1 MRYLLLLASLL
12 SFTTLADAP
21 RQIFLS
27 RHMEK
32 ASSGQDP
39 ALSPCGVA
47 QAQTFA
53 AQLQDTPLHWL
64 MHTPYQRTKQTAEA
78 FSQPSRQLVSYDPRQ
93 MDQLITDLNT
103 KAGNVLVIGHS
114 NTIPALAAKL
124 TGETVAPLTE
134 QDYGRIYVLTEQD
147 NQWHLQVSQL
157 PTPPQC
163 QLAKTVQYRPH

>member
-1 MRYLLLLASLL
+1 MKYFLFFVLSL
-12 SFTTLADAP
+12 SFAAFADSP

-32 ASSGQDP
+32 ATSGKDP

-47 QAQTFA
+47 QAQAFA
-53 AQLQDTPLHWL
+53 AQLKNTPLPWL

-78 FSQPSRQLVSYDPRQ
+78 FSQQGRQLLSYDPRQ
-93 MDQLITDLNT
+93 LDQLSTELNN

-114 NTIPALAAKL
+114 NTIPALVAKL

-134 QDYGRIYVLTEQD
+134 QDYGRIYILTQQGK
-147 NQWHLQVSQL
+147 QWLLKIAQL
-157 PTPPQC
+157 PTPPPC
-163 QLAKTVQYRPH
+163 QATR

>member
-1 MRYLLLLASLL
+1 MKYLLFFVLSL
-12 SFTTLADAP
+12 SFAAFADAP

-32 ASSGQDP
+32 AMSGQDP

-47 QAQTFA
+47 QAQAFA
-53 AQLQDTPLHWL
+53 AQLKNTPLPWL

-78 FSQPSRQLVSYDPRQ
+78 FSQQGRQLLSYDPRQ
-93 MDQLITDLNT
+93 LDQLSTELNN

-114 NTIPALAAKL
+114 NTIPALVAKL

-134 QDYGRIYVLTEQD
+134 QDYGRIYILTEQGK
-147 NQWHLQVSQL
+147 QWLLKIEQL

-163 QLAKTVQYRPH
+163 QSAK

>member
-1 MRYLLLLASLL
+1 MKYFLFFVLSL
-12 SFTTLADAP
+12 SFAAFADSP

-32 ASSGQDP
+32 ATSGQDP

-47 QAQTFA
+47 QAQAFA
-53 AQLQDTPLHWL
+53 AQLKNTPLPWL

-78 FSQPSRQLVSYDPRQ
+78 FSQQGRQLLSYDPRQ
-93 MDQLITDLNT
+93 LDQLSTELNN

-114 NTIPALAAKL
+114 NTIPALVAKL

-134 QDYGRIYVLTEQD
+134 QDYGRIYILTEQSK
-147 NQWHLQVSQL
+147 QWLLKIEQL

-163 QLAKTVQYRPH
+163 QATR

>member
-1 MRYLLLLASLL
+1 MKYLLFFVLSL
-12 SFTTLADAP
+12 SFAAFADAP

-32 ASSGQDP
+32 AMSGQDP

-47 QAQTFA
+47 QAQAFA
-53 AQLQDTPLHWL
+53 AQLKDTPLPWL

-78 FSQPSRQLVSYDPRQ
+78 FSQQGRQLLSYDPRQ
-93 MDQLITDLNT
+93 LDQLSTELNN

-114 NTIPALAAKL
+114 NTIPALVAKL

-134 QDYGRIYVLTEQD
+134 QDYGRIYILTEQGK
-147 NQWHLQVSQL
+147 QWLLKIEQL
-157 PTPPQC
+157 PTPPPC
-163 QLAKTVQYRPH
+163 QATR

>member
-1 MRYLLLLASLL
+1 MKYFLFFVLSL
-12 SFTTLADAP
+12 SFAAFADSP

-32 ASSGQDP
+32 ATSGKDP

-47 QAQTFA
+47 QAQAFA
-53 AQLQDTPLHWL
+53 AQLKNTPLPWL

-78 FSQPSRQLVSYDPRQ
+78 FSQQGRQLLSYDPRQ
-93 MDQLITDLNT
+93 LDQLSTELNN

-114 NTIPALAAKL
+114 NTIPALVAKL

-134 QDYGRIYVLTEQD
+134 QDYGRIYILTQQGK
-147 NQWHLQVSQL
+147 QWLLKIEQL
-157 PTPPQC
+157 PTPPPC
-163 QLAKTVQYRPH
+163 QATR

>member
-1 MRYLLLLASLL
+1 MKYFLFFVLSL
-12 SFTTLADAP
+12 SFAAFADSP

-32 ASSGQDP
+32 ATSGQDP

-47 QAQTFA
+47 QVQAFA
-53 AQLQDTPLHWL
+53 AQLKNTPLPWL

-78 FSQPSRQLVSYDPRQ
+78 FSQQGRQLLSYDPRQ
-93 MDQLITDLNT
+93 LDQLSTELNN

-114 NTIPALAAKL
+114 NTIPALVAKL

-134 QDYGRIYVLTEQD
+134 QDYGRIYILTQQGK
-147 NQWHLQVSQL
+147 QWLLKIEQL
-157 PTPPQC
+157 PTPPPC
-163 QLAKTVQYRPH
+163 QATR

>member
-1 MRYLLLLASLL
+1 MKYFLFFVLSL
-12 SFTTLADAP
+12 SFAAFADSP

-32 ASSGQDP
+32 ATSGQDP

-47 QAQTFA
+47 QAQAFA
-53 AQLQDTPLHWL
+53 AQLKNTPLPWL

-78 FSQPSRQLVSYDPRQ
+78 FSQQGRQLLSYDPRQ
-93 MDQLITDLNT
+93 LDQLSTELNN

-114 NTIPALAAKL
+114 NTIPALVAKL

-134 QDYGRIYVLTEQD
+134 QDYGRIYILTEQ
-147 NQWHLQVSQL
+147 NKQWLLKIDQL

-163 QLAKTVQYRPH
+163 QVTR

>member
-1 MRYLLLLASLL
+1 MKYFLFFVLSL
-12 SFTTLADAP
+12 SFAAFADSP

-32 ASSGQDP
+32 ATSGQDP

-47 QAQTFA
+47 QAQAFA
-53 AQLQDTPLHWL
+53 AQLKNTPLPWL

-78 FSQPSRQLVSYDPRQ
+78 FSQQGRQLLSYDPRQ
-93 MDQLITDLNT
+93 LDQLSTELNN

-114 NTIPALAAKL
+114 NTIPALVAKL

-134 QDYGRIYVLTEQD
+134 QDYGRIYILTQQGK
-147 NQWHLQVSQL
+147 QWLLKIEQL
-157 PTPPQC
+157 PTPPPC
-163 QLAKTVQYRPH
+163 QATR

>member
-1 MRYLLLLASLL
+1 MKYFLFFVLSL
-12 SFTTLADAP
+12 SFAAFADSP

-32 ASSGQDP
+32 ATSGQDP

-47 QAQTFA
+47 QAQAFA
-53 AQLQDTPLHWL
+53 AQLKNRQLPWL

-78 FSQPSRQLVSYDPRQ
+78 FSQQGRQLLSYDPRQ
-93 MDQLITDLNT
+93 LDQLSTELNN

-114 NTIPALAAKL
+114 NTIPALVAKL

-134 QDYGRIYVLTEQD
+134 QDYGRIYILTQQGK
-147 NQWHLQVSQL
+147 QWLLKIEQL
-157 PTPPQC
+157 PTPPPC
-163 QLAKTVQYRPH
+163 QATR

>member
-1 MRYLLLLASLL
+1 MKYFLFFVLSL
-12 SFTTLADAP
+12 SFAAFADSP

-32 ASSGQDP
+32 ATSGQDP

-47 QAQTFA
+47 QAQAFA
-53 AQLQDTPLHWL
+53 AQLKNTPLPWL

-78 FSQPSRQLVSYDPRQ
+78 FSQQGRQLLSYDPRQ
-93 MDQLITDLNT
+93 LDQLSTELNN

-114 NTIPALAAKL
+114 NTIPALVAKL

-134 QDYGRIYVLTEQD
+134 QDYGRIYILTEQGK
-147 NQWHLQVSQL
+147 QWLLKIEQL
-157 PTPPQC
+157 PTPPPC
-163 QLAKTVQYRPH
+163 QATR